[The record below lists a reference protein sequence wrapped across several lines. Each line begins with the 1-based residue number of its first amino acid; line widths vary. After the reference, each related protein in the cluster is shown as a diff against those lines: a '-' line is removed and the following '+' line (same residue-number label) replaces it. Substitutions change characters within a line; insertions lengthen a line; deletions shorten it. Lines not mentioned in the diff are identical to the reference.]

1 MKAPV
6 TAILAMDLSFYEDLP
21 KNFQERAWSSPI
33 WYIPNVPNPG
43 GVFTIRSI
51 MDNVQETEEPLN
63 TN

>member
-1 MKAPV
+1 MCIRDRPR
-6 TAILAMDLSFYEDLP
+6 EDLP
-21 KNFQERAWSSPI
+21 KTFQERAWSSPI